1 MYKKKSLIEAEIE
14 ARELSKKYKDKIY
27 YVIDKKH
34 GRACCYSIDWL
45 AMQKIR
51 YENYFP
57 VCTYKNG
64 IRGI

>member
-1 MYKKKSLIEAEIE
+1 MYKKKSLIEAEAE
-14 ARELSKKYKDKIY
+14 AKALSEKYNKTY

-34 GRACCYSIDWL
+34 GRACCYSIDWM

-64 IRGI
+64 VRGI

>member
-1 MYKKKSLIEAEIE
+1 MYKKKSLIEAEAE
-14 ARELSKKYKDKIY
+14 AKTLSEKYNKTY

-34 GRACCYSIDWL
+34 GRACCYSIDWMV
-45 AMQKIR
+45 MQKIR

-64 IRGI
+64 VRGI

>member
-34 GRACCYSIDWL
+34 GKACCHSVDWL